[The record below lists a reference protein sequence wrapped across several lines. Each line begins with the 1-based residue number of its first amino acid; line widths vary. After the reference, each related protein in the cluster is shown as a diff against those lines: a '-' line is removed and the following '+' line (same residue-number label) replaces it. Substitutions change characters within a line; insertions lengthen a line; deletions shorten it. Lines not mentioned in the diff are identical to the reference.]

1 MLTISSYFRFLHGHG
16 QEIYHQLTINNALY
30 PLKKIRILVASPS
43 GDLTR
48 STLALSWLLH
58 LRWGTLVCQLLLVLA
73 IYFYIKIT
81 TPLPLLIVIILFG
94 AGANFAFHFFFQKK
108 KRAVPGI
115 LFALVMVLDI
125 ILLTALLHA
134 TGGPMNPFTF
144 LFLTHISLGAIL
156 MRPLW
161 AWVLTFFTT
170 FCYALLF
177 FLPQP
182 LVLPTGDPALSHQT
196 PLMAGHT
203 VGSDMVLHLQGMW
216 LAFTLT
222 AFFVVFFVNKIQK
235 DMEGHQLTLDELE
248 TEKNRSEKLASLA
261 TLAAGAAHEFS
272 TPLATIAVASGEM
285 LSTLKKLQADPELI
299 ADTMLIRQQVDRC
312 REILYQMSA
321 DAGEHL
327 AETLRVF
334 TVYELC
340 TEVLSWFPET
350 VRRRIL
356 VRCAVKDLAIRVP
369 FRTWKR
375 IIRGLIKNALDASD
389 ENKPVMVTCRK
400 DDHFLYIEVR
410 DQGAGMDE
418 ETLSRA
424 IEPFFTT
431 KEPGKGL
438 GLGLFLAESA
448 AERLG
453 GTLALSSTPAQGTTA
468 VISFALSQIQCG

>member
-1 MLTISSYFRFLHGHG
+1 MFSLVKHSLLS
-16 QEIYHQLTINNALY
+16 INNILHF
-30 PLKKIRILVASPS
+30 LNNIRILIDSPS

-48 STLALSWLLH
+48 SSLAISWLLQ
-58 LRWGTLVCQLLLVLA
+58 LRWGALICQSLLVLA
-73 IYFYIKIT
+73 VYFFIKIT
-81 TPLPLLIVIILFG
+81 TPIPLLILIILFG
-94 AGANFAFHFFFQKK
+94 AGTNFVFHFFFQKK
-108 KRAVPGI
+108 KRDVPGI
-115 LFALVMVLDI
+115 LFALVMVLDT

-144 LFLTHISLGAIL
+144 LFLTHISVGAIL

-161 AWVLTFFTT
+161 AWVLTAFTI

-182 LVLPTGDPALSHQT
+182 LSLAPGMTMLCDSDLPQHAHQ
-196 PLMAGHT
+196 MAGHT
-203 VGSDMVLHLQGMW
+203 LGDMNLHLQGMW
-216 LAFTLT
+216 LAFSLT

-285 LSTLKKLQADPELI
+285 LSTLKKQQADPELI
-299 ADTMLIRQQVDRC
+299 ADTMLIREQVDRC

-350 VRRRIL
+350 MRRRIL
-356 VRCAVKDLAIRVP
+356 VHCAVKDLAIRVP

-389 ENKPVMVTCRK
+389 KKSPVMVTCRK
-400 DDHFLYIEVR
+400 DERYLYIEVR
-410 DQGAGMDE
+410 DQGTGMDQ

-453 GTLALSSTPAQGTTA
+453 GTLSLSSAPGKGTTA